1 MEQLEKK
8 IIADLIEVINRA
20 NSYAEQN
27 AIKDNSFSLGQADAF
42 ISVLEKIG
50 HNVFYEYS
58 RKLQYSFNGTHR
70 FEYVEKVKID
80 DKVVFVKR

>member
-20 NSYAEQN
+20 NSYAEQSSV
-27 AIKDNSFSLGQADAF
+27 KDNAFCLGQMDAYF
-42 ISVLEKIG
+42 SVLEQLG
-50 HNVFYEYS
+50 HEVNYLYS
-58 RKLQYSFNGTHR
+58 RKLQYGLHGTHR

-80 DKVVFVKR
+80 DKVIFVKG